1 MDVMLSETGLAA
13 DRFERRFQRDLKDT
27 GFDATAPVLKFTETM
42 MPRLIEAIRVE
53 LEGPVERGLIAKTA
67 QVLKSLEIEKVAL
80 CLLGTALRRVGGDA
94 HVRNMSYE
102 IGNQL
107 NDELYH
113 NLYQKIDPKSLAAAE
128 RRVIKKF
135 GSVKGRKRHIKR
147 ILERNGKIKHRHL
160 SNTEKVKVGGWLVD
174 ILLKT
179 LPDVFQ
185 LFGVKPSAKR
195 NVEKMLTLTDE
206 ALEQI
211 DVIAEKIIANN
222 PVILPESEE
231 PVAWE
236 GYEYPRRPLRPHL
249 HIVRSSHRETMA
261 AVKRAIES
269 GQMRPAVDAVNRV
282 QAVPFKINKTVLEVQ
297 EVCWEKGIDVA
308 GLPRKKPEKAPQRPD
323 GWDFLSEDEQKA
335 WKIEAAAKR
344 DLRRT
349 LVGQNA
355 YLAADLAI
363 ANHLKRFPA
372 FWCLHSFDWRGRV
385 YPLSHFNFQR
395 EEHIRALFL
404 FCDGQPIGER
414 GIWWL
419 KAHLANCGDF
429 GKVSKRPFED
439 RVAWVDQN
447 IDAIQQC
454 ALDPLGTEWWRKA
467 DKPFLFLAAC
477 MELTAALKE
486 GPEYITHLPVS
497 WDGSCSGLQHLC
509 AMSRAEEGALVNLTA
524 SPEPQDV
531 YNKVAEVTKVAIAA
545 DLSEP
550 ELAKLCLAYG
560 VDRKLVKRNVM
571 TYAYSVT
578 AWGMKQ
584 QHMVE
589 TMEPLQREVL
599 LGKRK
604 AHPFGDDNGRKASAF
619 IASHTHRAIEV
630 VVRKPAEVMGFLQKL
645 AKALAHEGK
654 PLTWVTPVGLPWINR
669 YHDPITERV
678 RLWLHDRGVKV
689 VYQTSVS
696 TGRFGKDLNKTKAVN
711 GVAPNFVHAN
721 DGAHLCM
728 VVNAAY
734 DEGIRHFALVHDSFG
749 CLAPQSDDMH
759 RIIREQFV
767 RMYSEHDVLAE
778 VLAQAKCD
786 LTVDNHHRLPNAVEY
801 GTLNLEG
808 VLEAKYA
815 FA

>member
-13 DRFERRFQRDLKDT
+13 DRFERRLQRDLKDT
-27 GFDATAPVLKFTETM
+27 GFEATAPVLKLTETL
-42 MPRLIEAIRVE
+42 MPRLIEAIRAE
-53 LEGPVERGLIAKTA
+53 LEGPVEKGLIAKTA
-67 QVLKSLEIEKVAL
+67 QVLKSLEIEKIAL
-80 CLLGTALRRVGGDA
+80 CLLGAAFRRVAGDA
-94 HVRNMSYE
+94 HLRNVSCE
-102 IGNQL
+102 IGSLL

-113 NLYQKIDPKSLAAAE
+113 SLYQKIDPKSLAAAE
-128 RRVIKKF
+128 RRVMKKF
-135 GSVKGRKRHIKR
+135 GSVKGRKRHVKR
-147 ILERNGKIKHRHL
+147 LLERKGKVKHRHL
-160 SNTEKVKVGGWLVD
+160 SNAEKVKVGGWLID

-185 LFGVKPSAKR
+185 LFGVKASANR
-195 NVEKMLTLTDE
+195 GVEKMLTLTDE

-211 DVIAEKIIANN
+211 DAIAEKIIADN

-236 GYEYPRRPLRPHL
+236 GYEYARRPYRPHL
-249 HIVRSSHRETMA
+249 HIVRSPHRETMV
-261 AVKRAIES
+261 AVRRAIES
-269 GQMRPAVDAVNRV
+269 GQMSPAMDALNRV
-282 QAVPFKINKTVLEVQ
+282 QSVAFTINKAVLEVQ
-297 EVCWEKGIDVA
+297 EACWEAGIDVT
-308 GLPRKKPEKAPQRPD
+308 GLPRKKPEKVPQRPD
-323 GWDFLSEDEQKA
+323 GWAFLSEYEQKA

-344 DLRRT
+344 DLKRT
-349 LVGQNA
+349 MVGQNA
-355 YLAADLAI
+355 CLAADLAI
-363 ANHLKRFPA
+363 ANHLKEAPA

-404 FCDGQPIGER
+404 FRDGQPIGER
-414 GIWWL
+414 GLWWL
-419 KAHLANCGDF
+419 KVHTANCGDF
-429 GKVSKRPFED
+429 DKVSKRPFEE

-447 IDAIQQC
+447 TDAIQQC

-477 MELTAALKE
+477 IELSNALCV
-486 GPEYITHLPVS
+486 GPEFITHLPVS

-509 AMSRAEEGALVNLTA
+509 AMSRAQEGALVNLTA
-524 SPEPQDV
+524 SEVPQDV
-531 YNKVAEVTKVAIAA
+531 YVKVAEVTKAAIAA
-545 DLSEP
+545 DMSEP
-550 ELAKLCLAYG
+550 ELAELCLAYG

-584 QHMVE
+584 QHMDE

-604 AHPFGDDNGRKASAF
+604 AHPFGDDKGRRASAY
-619 IASHTHRAIEV
+619 IASHTHRAIEA
-630 VVRKPAEVMGFLQKL
+630 VVRKPAEVMAFLQKL

-711 GVAPNFVHAN
+711 GVAPNFVHAC
-721 DGAHLCM
+721 DGAHLCLT
-728 VVNAAY
+728 VNAAWA
-734 DEGIRHFALVHDSFG
+734 EGIKNLALVHDSFG
-749 CLAPQSDDMH
+749 CLACQSDTLH
-759 RIIREQFV
+759 RVIREQFV

-786 LTVDNHHRLPNAVEY
+786 LTVDNHHRLPNAVQY